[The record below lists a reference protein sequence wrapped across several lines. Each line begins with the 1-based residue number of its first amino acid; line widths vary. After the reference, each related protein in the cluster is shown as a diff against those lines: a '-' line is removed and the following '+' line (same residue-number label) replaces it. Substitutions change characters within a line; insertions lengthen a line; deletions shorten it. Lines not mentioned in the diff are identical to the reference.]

1 MKVTIVKQNLPS
13 LAKYK
18 LEIPDGCTVA
28 QALACAKL
36 VVQEGWSVSIWTE
49 MCTRDTNLNDGD
61 RIEICEPLRVD
72 PKKARMLRAK
82 YSQEKK
88 LGSRRHAKQ
97 K

>member
-1 MKVTIVKQNLPS
+1 MKITIVKQELPNL
-13 LAKYK
+13 LKYE
-18 LEIPDGCTVA
+18 LEIPDGSTVA
-28 QALACAKL
+28 QALTCSGL

-49 MCTRDTNLNDGD
+49 MCAMDTKLNNGD

-72 PKKARMLRAK
+72 PKKARELRAK

-88 LGSRRHAKQ
+88 QGSRRHAKQ